1 MTSSIHTHIHIYTY
15 WTIHV
20 MTSFISIGSVP
31 VMDSGIMNEWMKT
44 LHLFVHHMCKAEI
57 QHGFP
62 NWSLQAIF
70 RQNAETKRNSRIVDV
85 LIMKTNL
92 CILYF

>member
-31 VMDSGIMNEWMKT
+31 VMDSGIMNEWKLYICLSTTCVRLKYNMDSQTEVCK
-44 LHLFVHHMCKAEI
+44 LFSDRMQKQREIVGLLMC
-57 QHGFP
+57 
-62 NWSLQAIF
+62 
-70 RQNAETKRNSRIVDV
+70 
-85 LIMKTNL
+85 
-92 CILYF
+92 